1 MKADKM
7 DEYWRIQWG
16 IAVAN
21 DRGDVGRELELL
33 ARQEQL
39 RVELGMG
46 GA

>member
-1 MKADKM
+1 MQANKL

-21 DRGDVGRELELL
+21 DRGNTRRELELL

>member
-21 DRGDVGRELELL
+21 DRGDVGRELELRPGRNSF
-33 ARQEQL
+33 ASSW
-39 RVELGMG
+39 
-46 GA
+46 A